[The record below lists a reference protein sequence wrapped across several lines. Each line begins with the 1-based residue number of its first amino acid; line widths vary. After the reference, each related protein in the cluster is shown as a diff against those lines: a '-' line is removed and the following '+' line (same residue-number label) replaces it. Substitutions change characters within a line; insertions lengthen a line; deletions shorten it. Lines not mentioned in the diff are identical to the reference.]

1 MHQLKVLFL
10 ALSLSIPAGAFAVG
24 AIAVDDVEGD
34 SAADVGYFAV
44 TGEDS
49 EASAKAAA
57 MKGCRAE
64 GMKNCKIG
72 VWFTRCGAY
81 ASGPKTTGYATGGSK
96 DAVAREAVETCG
108 SGCKLVIAEC
118 E

>member
-1 MHQLKVLFL
+1 MKKFKMFC
-10 ALSLSIPAGAFAVG
+10 LSITLCLPASAFAVG

-34 SAADVGYFAV
+34 AAADVGYFAV

-49 EASAKAAA
+49 QAVAKAAA

-72 VWFTRCGAY
+72 V
-81 ASGPKTTGYATGGSK
+81 
-96 DAVAREAVETCG
+96 
-108 SGCKLVIAEC
+108 
-118 E
+118 